1 MYKKIFIINVLCL
14 IFFSSIAYAGKDDI
28 VREMSKNLRVDNTRC
43 LNLPGNEGSLGIF
56 IEKKKIDRNI
66 AGKVYINYNYN
77 EIGLH
82 AGNNF
87 VITKDSDVVFVKNGR
102 KVYAR
107 IDGKKFNDPLVI
119 KVCSFVLITYDKK
132 NLIVKVEDK
141 EIKAKE
147 ILFDRSK
154 LELSILE
161 NGKAVKTINVPDCRN
176 WFSKK

>member
-1 MYKKIFIINVLCL
+1 MYKKLLIINIIVLIL
-14 IFFSSIAYAGKDDI
+14 TAGLSYAGEDI
-28 VREMSKNLRVDNTRC
+28 IKEMTKNLRVDNTRC

-56 IEKKKIDRNI
+56 LEKKKIDRYI

-87 VITKDSDVVFVKNGR
+87 VITKDDDIVFVKNGR
-102 KVYAR
+102 QVYAK
-107 IDGKKFNDPLVI
+107 IDGQKFNEPLVI
-119 KVCSFVLITYDKK
+119 KVCSFLLITYDKK
-132 NLIVKVEDK
+132 NLIVRNEEK

-147 ILFDRSK
+147 IFFDRNK

-161 NGKAVKTINVPDCRN
+161 KGKTVETMKVKECRDWMN
-176 WFSKK
+176 KQ